1 MPSMSQSTC
10 HKTIQNISC
19 EIHHKNTGLWGLFR
33 MYLDFVLDCDSMF
46 FGEEKKTF
54 PSSF

>member
-1 MPSMSQSTC
+1 MSQSTC

-19 EIHHKNTGLWGLFR
+19 QIHHKNTGLWGLFR
-33 MYLDFVLDCDSMF
+33 MYLGFVLDCDSMF
-46 FGEEKKTF
+46 FGEKKTF